1 MRNGITR
8 KVSEPLFIQGLEQ
21 AGRASVPSG
30 LLWEHDGSSPRLFVP
45 ADVSGQAGVGATAVG
60 AMIDFSGVSGA
71 EDVAGGAACGVGDG
85 TDDVGSD
92 EEGSKGGTQDGGDAE
107 DEEDD
112 DEEDDDEEDDNE
124 EGTAEKW
131 EDVDELAGTEA
142 GPLVDQIRHIFVYG
156 SLRPDDDSGQA
167 WTAEYVDGFD
177 VVARAVLPEALLW
190 KDTYACVSLDGTS
203 DDVVNGYLLGIP
215 DPSKRL
221 AWEAKLAQ
229 ADQIEGF
236 DPEDPVGGSLYQRA
250 IVRAAVVN
258 TDMVGY
264 DGYDAVW
271 AYVQTEHLYNIQG
284 SEIFTL
290 RNEKFHTE
298 I

>member
-1 MRNGITR
+1 MRSGW
-8 KVSEPLFIQGLEQ
+8 L
-21 AGRASVPSG
+21 RA
-30 LLWEHDGSSPRLFVP
+30 
-45 ADVSGQAGVGATAVG
+45 AA
-60 AMIDFSGVSGA
+60 
-71 EDVAGGAACGVGDG
+71 GAAAA
-85 TDDVGSD
+85 TS
-92 EEGSKGGTQDGGDAE
+92 GG
-107 DEEDD
+107 
-112 DEEDDDEEDDNE
+112 
-124 EGTAEKW
+124 
-131 EDVDELAGTEA
+131 LASSSIWA
-142 GPLVDQIRHIFVYG
+142 RAA
-156 SLRPDDDSGQA
+156 DDDSGQA

-203 DDVVNGYLLGIP
+203 DDVVDGYLLGIP

-258 TDMVGY
+258 PDVVGY

-271 AYVQTEHLYNIQG
+271 AYVYRLNIYI
-284 SEIFTL
+284 IFRVAKYL
-290 RNEKFHTE
+290 H
-298 I
+298 